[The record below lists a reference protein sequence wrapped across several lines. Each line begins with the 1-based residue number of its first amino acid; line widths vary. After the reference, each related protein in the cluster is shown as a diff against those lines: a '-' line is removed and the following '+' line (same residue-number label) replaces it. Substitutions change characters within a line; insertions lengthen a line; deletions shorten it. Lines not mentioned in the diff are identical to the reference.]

1 MADLS
6 NSFIQGRMDKD
17 SDERII
23 ASGAYRDALNIT
35 VDTSEDSNVGA
46 AQNSLGN
53 TKIGSLSAVSGR
65 STTNCKTIGAIK
77 YERDNLIYY
86 LIAGD
91 AFDGIF
97 EYNELSGVIS
107 RILQSNKATST
118 TASKLNFNQDYYV
131 TGINY
136 INGFLYWTDNLN
148 PPRKINI
155 SRARS
160 YNIDD
165 ARIDDDISVILAPPL
180 RGPKIQ
186 LSTDINDVSSNNIE
200 EKFIYFSYRYKYID
214 NQYSSMSPF
223 SAVGFKPKK
232 YSFDS
237 AAGNNAAMVNL
248 YNKAEIFFNT
258 GGPNVVEVQ
267 LLMRDT
273 RNMNISIIESFN
285 KAHLA
290 YGNFAVKSFSF
301 KNNKIYTILTS
312 DQATRL
318 FDNVPLLAK
327 AQEIVGN
334 RLMYG
339 NYTQFYDIVKA
350 NGDPIKI
357 DLEVKNISEST
368 IIDTPIQ
375 TFRSDRDIEIGLTYL
390 DKYGRNT
397 TILTSENNTT
407 YIPPE
412 QSITG
417 NSLVVTIK
425 NEPPVWATNYRLS
438 IKQSKGSYYNIFPVI
453 FYSSGLFK
461 YFLINESDRDK
472 FKVGEYVIFK
482 SDSSGPTLKNKK
494 YKILEFKQ
502 KSANF
507 LGTGSQYEGLYFKI
521 KVDSINEINAT
532 GSFNYDSQ
540 GIGGGVV
547 DRLLSS
553 KIPAPLGVPSLG
565 SSYCE
570 RPIYYGTG
578 IGSILTISADY
589 YNLYD
594 DSRVTIEIDGLNTF
608 KYYISGYA
616 ASNDLHDGQILRIEN
631 VPFSIGVTN
640 YLYPF
645 WTATDSMFGI
655 KFLSSGTIGDKWVVN
670 CRGTSLFGLNS
681 ESDKLET
688 AIVPGAGAW
697 STSTPQVDRKI
708 NLGAVIS
715 LEVLED
721 TFNPTVQAPVQMFLA
736 SPGFYENLE
745 EWWYESNA
753 CNSFIYYDPTGI
765 NIGAKNVRFRR
776 GKDWTT
782 TSGYNTDFDS
792 NIIFTVDNTDP
803 TYYTLP
809 IRLMLNSATKANTQ
823 ENDLFGSTE
832 HDQAKIRLEFK
843 IQQQDTTT
851 ICETVPTENDSE
863 IYHELLATYPVQ
875 NGVHKVLWSYA
886 DYTNTSTGLT
896 NLGQITPGTAPT
908 ASDIPHSFSVGET
921 IYVTSSN
928 DSYMP
933 SGTYTVNSVVDHYN
947 VIIDFAFPGSG
958 PAIPGGIS
966 YSSTDQN
973 QVLLG
978 GVSAKIKIN
987 NPNTI
992 NSDFNGWSFG
1002 NGLES
1007 NRIKDDFNEAT
1018 IEYSVRSNAV
1028 IEGYKKKLSE
1038 NAICYSGVYG
1048 INTSLDRLNEF
1059 NLSIA
1064 NFKYLA
1070 KEFGSIQKLHARDT
1084 DLLAFQFDKISSVLY
1099 GKNLLYDAIGGAQ
1112 VTSIPEVLGTQ
1123 VAFPGENGISSNPES
1138 FAVWGQTIF
1147 CTDARRGTV
1156 LEINGDNVTEINNG
1170 MKDYFRDL
1178 MRLNPNQ
1185 QKLGAYDPHQNHYV
1199 LSANNRYSLP
1209 CDLVLKPSSLTVRGG
1224 PFPFS
1229 LTLFTI
1235 VTNSSWSITAVNLG
1249 YGTNWLVFNPTSG
1262 YGTTNISGQV
1272 AVNNTLGNRVIGLL
1286 VTYCNGKTQQF
1297 TLTQGRKDTIG
1308 RYNPTGKPSVITF
1321 IKTEKK

>member
-23 ASGAYRDALNIT
+23 SSGAYRNALNIT

-53 TKIGSLSAVSGR
+53 TKIGSLSTISGR

-285 KAHLA
+285 KAHLS

-357 DLEVKNISEST
+357 DLEVKNVSEST
-368 IIDTPIQ
+368 TIDNPIQ
-375 TFRSDRDIEIGLTYL
+375 TFRSDRDIEVGLTYL

-407 YIPPE
+407 YIPPQ
-412 QSITG
+412 QSVTG

-438 IKQSKGSYYNIFPVI
+438 IKQSKGSYYNIFPVL

-472 FKVGEYVIFK
+472 FKVGDYVIFK

-494 YKILEFKQ
+494 YKILEFEQ

-507 LGTGSQYEGLYFKI
+507 LGTGSQYAGLYFKI
-521 KVDSINEINAT
+521 KVSFTNEINAS
-532 GSFNYDSQ
+532 GSFDYNST
-540 GIGGGVV
+540 GIGGGEVT
-547 DRLLSS
+547 RLLSN
-553 KIPAPLGVPSLG
+553 KTPVSLG
-565 SSYCE
+565 GGVGFTRYIE
-570 RPIYYGTG
+570 KPIYYGTG
-578 IGSILTISADY
+578 VGAILTTSPVFTF
-589 YNLYD
+589 LD
-594 DSRVTIEIDGLNTF
+594 DSRVIVEIDGLNTF
-608 KYYISGYA
+608 KYYISGSA
-616 ASNDLHDGQILRIEN
+616 NSNSLHDAPSLRIEN
-631 VPFSIGVTN
+631 VPFSIGVAN
-640 YLYPF
+640 YLYPI
-645 WTATDSMFGI
+645 WTATDAMFWI
-655 KFLSSGTIGDKWVVN
+655 KFSSSGTIGDRWVIN
-670 CRGTSLFGLNS
+670 CRGNLFGS
-681 ESDKLET
+681 VSDEEVHT
-688 AIVPGAGAW
+688 AIVPGAGTW
-697 STSTPQVDRKI
+697 STSTPEVDRKI

-715 LEVLED
+715 LEVKED
-721 TFNPTVQAPVQMFLA
+721 TYNPTIQAGLQTFPA
-736 SPGFYENLE
+736 SPGFYENIE
-745 EWWYESNA
+745 EWWYESGA
-753 CNSFIYYDPTGI
+753 CNSFIYYDTDGV
-765 NIGAKNVRFRR
+765 NVGAKNVRFRR
-776 GKDWTT
+776 GGAWELLD
-782 TSGYNTDFDS
+782 GENTDFKS
-792 NIIFTVDNTDP
+792 NRIIAAPETNPSFF
-803 TYYTLP
+803 TLP
-809 IRLMLNSATKANTQ
+809 IRLMLNSSTGANTQ
-823 ENDLFGSTE
+823 DNDLFGTFE
-832 HDQAKIRLEFK
+832 YDQAKIVLEFK

-886 DYTNTSTGLT
+886 DYTSIAGKT
-896 NLGQITPGTAPT
+896 NLGQLVPGTTPT

-921 IYVTSSN
+921 IYVTSSD

-933 SGTYTVNSVVDHYN
+933 SGTYTISSITDYYN
-947 VIIDFAFPGSG
+947 VVIDFTFPGSG
-958 PAIPGGIS
+958 PVTPGGIA

-973 QVLLG
+973 QVLSTG
-978 GVSAKIKIN
+978 TSAIIKIN

-1007 NRIKDDFNEAT
+1007 NRIKDDFNKAT

-1099 GKNLLYDAIGGAQ
+1099 GKNLLYDAVGGAQ

-1156 LEINGDNVTEINNG
+1156 LEINGDNVTEINGG

-1249 YGTNWLVFNPTSG
+1249 YGTSWLVFNPTSG
-1262 YGTTNISGQV
+1262 YGTTDISGQV

-1297 TLTQGRKDTIG
+1297 TLTQGRNNNIG

-1321 IKTEKK
+1321 IKTQK

>member
-23 ASGAYRDALNIT
+23 ESGAYRNAFNVT
-35 VDTSEDSNVGA
+35 VDTSENANVGA

-53 TKIGSLSAVSGR
+53 TKIGSLSTVTGR
-65 STTNCKTIGAIK
+65 STTNCRTIGAIK

-91 AFDGIF
+91 TFDGIF

-155 SRARS
+155 SRVRS

-180 RGPKIQ
+180 RGPKIK

-223 SAVGFKPKK
+223 SAVGFKPKV
-232 YSFDS
+232 YSFDA
-237 AAGNNAAMVNL
+237 AAGNNAAMINI
-248 YNKAEIFFNT
+248 YNQADIYFNT
-258 GGPNVVEVQ
+258 GGPNVVEIQ

-285 KAHLA
+285 KAHLS
-290 YGNFAVKSFSF
+290 YGNFLIKNYSF

-312 DQATRL
+312 DQVTRL

-350 NGDPIKI
+350 NGDTIKI
-357 DLEVKNISEST
+357 DFSVSNISEVT
-368 IIDTPIQ
+368 AVYNPIQ
-375 TFRSDRDIEIGLTYL
+375 TFRSDRDIEVGLTYL
-390 DKYGRNT
+390 DKYGRT
-397 TILTSENNTT
+397 TTVLTSENNTT

-412 QSITG
+412 KSVTG
-417 NSLVVTIK
+417 NSLVVKIN

-438 IKQSKGSYYNIFPVI
+438 IKQSKGSYYNIFPVL
-453 FYSSGLFK
+453 FYSKGMFK

-472 FKVGEYVIFK
+472 FKVGDYIIFK
-482 SDSSGPTLKNKK
+482 STASGPTLKNKK
-494 YKILEFKQ
+494 YKILEFEQ
-502 KSANF
+502 KSENF
-507 LGTGSQYEGLYFKI
+507 LGSGFQYEGLYFKI
-521 KVDSINEINAT
+521 KVSNTTVFDGT
-532 GSFNYDSQ
+532 GVFTYTSQ
-540 GIGGGVV
+540 GIGGGLV
-547 DRLLSS
+547 DR
-553 KIPAPLGVPSLG
+553 IIDRTPPFIIQPAMDFK
-565 SSYCE
+565 YIE
-570 RPIYYGTG
+570 RPIYYGEA
-578 IGSILTISADY
+578 IGSILTIEADNY
-589 YNLYD
+589 DLFD
-594 DSRVTIEIDGLNTF
+594 DSRIIIEIDGLNTF
-608 KYYISGYA
+608 KYYLKGNA
-616 ASNDLHDGQILRIEN
+616 ASD
-631 VPFSIGVTN
+631 
-640 YLYPF
+640 YLYVDPVLKGENIPF
-645 WTATDSMFGI
+645 TIGGLNNISTLWGGTVLFQI
-655 KFLSSGTIGDKWVVN
+655 KFSASGTIGDKWVIN
-670 CRGTSLFGLNS
+670 CRGLYFIYDGDRHHS
-681 ESDKLET
+681 
-688 AIVPGAGAW
+688 AIVPGASW
-697 STSTPQVDRKI
+697 NFQTPETDTKI
-708 NLGAVIS
+708 FAGAVIS
-715 LEVLED
+715 LQVLED
-721 TFNPTVQAPVQMFLA
+721 TYNP
-736 SPGFYENLE
+736 SPQPTIQTFTPSPQTYENIE
-745 EWWYESNA
+745 EWWHESGA
-753 CNSFIYYDPTGI
+753 YDAFKYIDAAGVDI
-765 NIGAKNVRFRR
+765 GSNNIRFRR
-776 GKDWTT
+776 GKNFRLM
-782 TSGYNTDFDS
+782 SGTNTDFDS
-792 NIIFTVDNTDP
+792 NVIDWDQDDP
-803 TYYTLP
+803 NIWTSP
-809 IRLMLNSATKANTQ
+809 MRLILKSCTGINQQT
-823 ENDLFGSTE
+823 NDLFPTVNN
-832 HDQAKIRLEFK
+832 DQAKIVLEFK
-843 IQQQDTTT
+843 LSQQDTTT

-863 IYHELLATYPVQ
+863 IYHELLTTYPIK
-875 NGVHKVLWSYA
+875 NGVHKVLWDYA

-896 NLGQITPGTAPT
+896 NLGQLVPGTAPT
-908 ASDIPHSFSVGET
+908 ASDIPHSFTAGET

-928 DSYMP
+928 NLYMP

-958 PAIPGGIS
+958 PAVPGGIA

-973 QVLLG
+973 QVLSPG
-978 GVSAKIKIN
+978 TSAMIKIN

-1007 NRIKDDFNEAT
+1007 NRIKDDFNQAT

-1084 DLLAFQFDKISSVLY
+1084 DLLVFQYDKISSVLY

-1112 VTSIPEVLGTQ
+1112 VTSVPEVLGTQ

-1272 AVNNTLGNRVIGLL
+1272 AVNNTIGNRVIGLL

-1321 IKTEKK
+1321 IKTQKK